1 MGDMSLTLA
10 AAGAALMAI
19 VGLVAGVWQA
29 ARQAAHNA
37 AELADAR
44 RRLEA
49 ERVVDEIEQSVAG
62 NDPADNRKELGKW
75 ARR

>member
-1 MGDMSLTLA
+1 MSLTLV

-29 ARQAAHNA
+29 ARHSARNA

-62 NDPADNRKELGKW
+62 NDPATNREELAKW
-75 ARR
+75 SRR